1 MIVSGRPPN
10 FNKIISVFPAG
21 AKNST
26 IFAYSPYIYVSGKPE
41 LSPALNAHENVH
53 ISRQEIYTG
62 GAEAWWDR
70 YLTDKNFRL
79 EEELIAHCAEYDY
92 LMKFGS
98 RSERRNALKVVSAR
112 LSGPLY
118 HLGLS
123 PKQAAK
129 LIEEK
134 LK

>member
-21 AKNST
+21 SKSNT
-26 IFAYSPYIYVSGKPE
+26 IFAYSPFIYVSGKPK
-41 LSPALNAHENVH
+41 LSPALNVHENVH
-53 ISRQEIYTG
+53 ISRQESYTG

-70 YLTDKNFRL
+70 YLVDKNFRL
-79 EEELIAHCAEYDY
+79 EEELLAHCAEYEY
-92 LMKFGS
+92 LIQFGS
-98 RSERRNALKVVSAR
+98 RDERRSALKNVAAR

-118 HLGLS
+118 NLGLS
-123 PKQAAK
+123 PKHAAK